1 MIIMKK
7 LKTSLKTTKNRLAK
21 SKIGQKI
28 SPYFS
33 PRNRF
38 IIGLIIATAIASY
51 LMVAYITIWQYQ
63 ELEAIT
69 SFLFTK
75 PEIIIYSTITMFA
88 LTTLIISI
96 IGNWSISIGIIF
108 SILTGIMYA
117 NAEKINSRNTPLLP
131 EDFLMAGEAGAL
143 ASMIRKRL
151 LAIAITLIIFF
162 IIASILLNKKIK
174 QKYKFQFSKKFTR
187 ILRLFL
193 ILASSAVLVY
203 HTDFLRNQFVGNYM
217 KVDFLNTEIN
227 AYNQEENYRINGF
240 IIGTI
245 FNLQPKK
252 MSEPENY
259 SREEVMKIVEKYTKI
274 AEERNKDRQ
283 DLSQEK
289 INIVYVMSESF
300 IDPELARTLAD
311 YGDEDPIPYTRSLMQ
326 DYTSGYAASSEYG
339 GGTANVE
346 FEALTGFSNYYL
358 NVIPYSGF
366 VSHIR
371 NFPSLTNTLK
381 GNDYTT
387 LALHP
392 FGRTMYKRDI
402 VYPNLGFDNFK
413 SQEHFESTNRLDNSE
428 FISDQSSFEQT
439 IKELKQN
446 DSASPQ
452 FIHLVTMQNH
462 MPYKPGLYAQT
473 KFPIKQKAS
482 SVSDQNA
489 LEISTYL
496 TGINKSDEAM
506 KYFIAELDQLDQ
518 KTVVAFW
525 GDHWPGVYNYTD
537 LGTDGK
543 DNIRTPL
550 FIYKNFS
557 DKTERTDLGT
567 ISLNYLSTTVLDEID
582 AKLSPFDYLLKDVQ
596 TEYPALTRRFVDVD
610 KDDQLL
616 KDYQMI
622 QYDILSGRRWSNSN
636 NFFQAK

>member
-1 MIIMKK
+1 MKK
-7 LKTSLKTTKNRLAK
+7 LKNSLKTARILFAR

-28 SPYFS
+28 SPYLS

-38 IIGLIIATAIASY
+38 ILGLIAITAIISY
-51 LMVAYITIWQYQ
+51 LMVVYITIWQYQ
-63 ELEAIT
+63 KFDTTIR
-69 SFLFTK
+69 FLFTK
-75 PEIIIYSTITMFA
+75 PEIMIYNTIAMFA

-96 IGNWSISIGIIF
+96 IGNWSISVGVIF
-108 SILTGIMYA
+108 SVLTGIMYA
-117 NAEKINSRNTPLLP
+117 NTEKINSRNTPLLP
-131 EDFLMAGEAGAL
+131 EDFLMVGEAGAL
-143 ASMIRKRL
+143 SSMIRMRI
-151 LAIAITLIIFF
+151 LAIAIALIMFF
-162 IIASILLNKKIK
+162 IVASMILNKKLK
-174 QKYKFQFSKKFTR
+174 QRYKFRFSKKYTR

-193 ILASSAVLVY
+193 ILASSAILVY

-259 SREEVMKIVEKYTKI
+259 SQEEVMKIVEKYTKI
-274 AEERNKDRQ
+274 AEEKNKDRQ
-283 DLSQEK
+283 DISQEK

-300 IDPELARTLAD
+300 IDPELARPLSD
-311 YGDEDPIPYTRSLMQ
+311 YGSEDPIPYTRSLMQ
-326 DYTSGYAASSEYG
+326 KYTSGYAASSEYG

-371 NFPSLTNTLK
+371 NFPSFANTLK
-381 GNDYTT
+381 SNNYNT

-392 FGRTMYKRDI
+392 FGRTMYKRDT
-402 VYPNLGFDNFK
+402 VYPNLGFNAFK
-413 SQEHFESTNRLDNSE
+413 SQEHFESTNRIDNSE
-428 FISDQSSFEQT
+428 FISDQSSFEQA

-446 DSASPQ
+446 DGSSPQ
-452 FIHLVTMQNH
+452 FINLVTMQNH

-473 KFPIKQKAS
+473 QFSVGDKAE

-489 LEISTYL
+489 LEIATYL
-496 TGINKSDEAM
+496 TGLKKSDEALE
-506 KYFIAELDQLDQ
+506 YFIKEIEQLDQ
-518 KTVVAFW
+518 KTIVAFW
-525 GDHWPGVYNYTD
+525 GDHWPGIYQYD
-537 LGTDGK
+537 SEIGADKK
-543 DNIRTPL
+543 DNARTPM
-550 FIYKNFS
+550 FIYKNFGNTS
-557 DKTERTDLGT
+557 RRTDLGT
-567 ISLNYLSTTVLDEID
+567 LSLNYLSTTVLDEVN
-582 AKLSPFDYLLKDVQ
+582 AKLSPFDYMLKDVQ
-596 TEYPALTRRFVDVD
+596 VKYPALTRRFVDID
-610 KDDQLL
+610 AEDQIL

-636 NFFQAK
+636 EFFQIK